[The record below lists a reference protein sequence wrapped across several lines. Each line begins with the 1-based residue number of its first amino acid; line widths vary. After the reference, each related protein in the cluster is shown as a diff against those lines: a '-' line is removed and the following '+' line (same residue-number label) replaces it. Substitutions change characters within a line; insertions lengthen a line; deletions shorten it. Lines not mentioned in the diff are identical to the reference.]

1 MKWRLIIPIS
11 ARSPIVKKDL
21 SPFSGVISLSRF
33 TQEFPGAF
41 AERSFSLAHTPGES
55 ARTGER
61 GDNGDFLYMPIKK
74 NAHSI
79 SLIAE
84 SVGYKALKALM
95 GSKRV
100 KVHSVFDHA
109 FYIQPSS
116 NSLINV
122 IKNENYISP
131 TSILIKDFGSKSFK
145 TIGVAEGMRAKFDKH
160 ALIFG
165 NDALAIKFGKSSN
178 QAPHSFPK
186 HPYISP
192 TGISLNLRI
201 LRDVIY
207 TSPTREGLV
216 PLLENVEL
224 HGPLQ
229 FFLQPQKPTFSE
241 TARPHIDMLMRGL
254 FGCDSYMVI
263 NGALSILGLGPGL
276 TPSCDDF
283 LMGLILSLNLGG
295 KALLKDRRKQLSFY
309 QRVSDEIR
317 RAAKGKTT
325 IYSQT
330 LLDQAR
336 RGEGP
341 KAVIELVHSLL
352 TKDPSWVAAVSKTV
366 IEMGETSG
374 ADIAIGVYYGIRFL
388 VSQMERIEDL
398 IDETI

>member
-1 MKWRLIIPIS
+1 
-11 ARSPIVKKDL
+11 VKKDL

-55 ARTGER
+55 ARTGES
-61 GDNGDFLYMPIKK
+61 GDKGDSPYMSTEKK
-74 NAHSI
+74 AHSI

-95 GSKRV
+95 GSKRA

-109 FYIQPSS
+109 FYIQSRS
-116 NSLINV
+116 NSLIISV

-145 TIGVAEGMRAKFDKH
+145 TIGVVEGMRAKFDKH

-165 NDALAIKFGKSSN
+165 DDAIAIKFGKSSN
-178 QAPHSFPK
+178 QSPLSFPK
-186 HPYISP
+186 RSSISP
-192 TGISLNLRI
+192 SGISLNLRV
-201 LRDVIY
+201 LRDMIY

-241 TARPHIDMLMRGL
+241 TARPYIDMLMRGL
-254 FGCDSYMVI
+254 FGGDFHTVI

-283 LMGLILSLNLGG
+283 LTGLILSLNLGG
-295 KALLKDRRKQLSFY
+295 KALIKDRRKQLSFY

-341 KAVIELVHSLL
+341 KAVIELIHSLL
-352 TKDPSWVAAVSKTV
+352 TKDPSRVAAVSKTV

-388 VSQMERIEDL
+388 VSQIESIEDL
-398 IDETI
+398 IDEIT